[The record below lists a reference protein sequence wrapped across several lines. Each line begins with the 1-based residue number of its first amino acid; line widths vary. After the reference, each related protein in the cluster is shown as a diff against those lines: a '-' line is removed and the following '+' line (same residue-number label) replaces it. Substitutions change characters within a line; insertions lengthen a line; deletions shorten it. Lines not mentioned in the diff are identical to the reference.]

1 MALGRFTGGA
11 HPPPNKEIACSSPIV
26 RARLPKRLLLP
37 MIQHVG
43 APCTPVVSP
52 GEKVERGQV
61 VGDVEATISAP
72 VHSPVRGEVVAI
84 GRARLIS
91 GAIGDV
97 VEISLDETQDFSTH
111 VRIPSAE
118 SLSEIVRLAGITG
131 LGGGAFP
138 SSVKLHT
145 QHGSIHTVILNGCE
159 CEPYL
164 TCDDRLMREEP
175 ERILAGGRMV
185 RDAVGAKRLIVGIE
199 SNKQK
204 AIEAMEKASGN
215 DVEVH
220 VFETKYPQG
229 AEKQLIFSALGK
241 EVPHGK
247 LPSAI
252 GVLVHNVQTAAAI
265 ADAVDRGKPLM
276 ERVITVTGQ
285 VNKPSN
291 FLALLGTPVAH
302 LIEAAGGLGSGVS
315 RVVAGGPMT
324 GTGLADF
331 EVGVVKGT
339 SGLVALAQR
348 ETAPAVMGDQPCI
361 RCASCVDACPVSL
374 EPYAI
379 GLYANKGDWD
389 TTGKYHALSCIECGC
404 CDFVCPTN
412 RPLLQL
418 IRAAKQALLLKGSS
432 A

>member
-1 MALGRFTGGA
+1 
-11 HPPPNKEIACSSPIV
+11 
-26 RARLPKRLLLP
+26 
-37 MIQHVG
+37 
-43 APCTPVVSP
+43 
-52 GEKVERGQV
+52 
-61 VGDVEATISAP
+61 
-72 VHSPVRGEVVAI
+72 
-84 GRARLIS
+84 
-91 GAIGDV
+91 
-97 VEISLDETQDFSTH
+97 
-111 VRIPSAE
+111 
-118 SLSEIVRLAGITG
+118 
-131 LGGGAFP
+131 
-138 SSVKLHT
+138 
-145 QHGSIHTVILNGCE
+145 
-159 CEPYL
+159 
-164 TCDDRLMREEP
+164 
-175 ERILAGGRMV
+175 MV

-199 SNKQK
+199 SNKHK
-204 AIEAMEKASGN
+204 AIKAIQKASGD

-229 AEKQLIFSALGK
+229 AEKQLILSALGK

-291 FLALLGTPVAH
+291 FLTLLGTPVSH
-302 LIEAAGGLGSGVS
+302 LLEAAGGLGPNVS
-315 RVVAGGPMT
+315 RLVAGGPMT

-339 SGLVALAQR
+339 SGIVALTQN

-361 RCASCVDACPVSL
+361 RCASCVDACPMSL

-379 GLYANKGDWD
+379 GLHANRGDWD
-389 TTGKYHALSCIECGC
+389 STEKYHALSCIECGC

-418 IRAAKQALLLKGSS
+418 IRSAKQALLLKGSR

>member
-1 MALGRFTGGA
+1 MLFGRFAGGA
-11 HPPPNKEIACSSPIV
+11 HPAANKEMACNSPIE
-26 RARLPKRLLLP
+26 RATVPDRLFLS

-43 APCTPVVSP
+43 APCAPIVAA
-52 GEKVERGQV
+52 GERVERGQI
-61 VGDVEATISAP
+61 VGDVDATISAP
-72 VHSPVRGEVVAI
+72 IHSPVSGEVAAVR
-84 GRARLIS
+84 RARLIS
-91 GAIGDV
+91 GVIGDV
-97 VEISLDETQDFSTH
+97 VEIAPDESQDFAVH
-111 VRIPSAE
+111 IRIPTTA
-118 SLSEIVRLAGITG
+118 SLSEIVRLAGIAG
-131 LGGGAFP
+131 LGGAAFP

-164 TCDDRLMREEP
+164 TCDDRLMQEEP
-175 ERILAGGRMV
+175 ERILAGGRML

-199 SNKQK
+199 SNKHK
-204 AIEAMEKASGN
+204 AIEAMDKAIGS
-215 DVEVH
+215 DVELH

-229 AEKQLIFSALGK
+229 AEKQLIFSALRK

-291 FLALLGTPVAH
+291 FLTLLGTPVAH
-302 LIEAAGGLGSGVS
+302 LIESAGRLGPRSC
-315 RVVAGGPMT
+315 RVIAGGPMT
-324 GTGLADF
+324 GIGLAELD
-331 EVGVVKGT
+331 VGVVKGT
-339 SGLVALAQR
+339 SGIVALSQK
-348 ETAPAVMGDQPCI
+348 EIAPAVMGDQPCI
-361 RCASCVDACPVSL
+361 RCASCVDACPMFL
-374 EPYAI
+374 QPYAM
-379 GLYANKGDWD
+379 GLYSNKSDWD
-389 TTGKYHALSCIECGC
+389 ATERLHALSCIECGC

-418 IRAAKQALLLKGSS
+418 IRTSKQALLLKGSK

>member
-1 MALGRFTGGA
+1 MALGRFAGGA

-26 RARLPKRLLLP
+26 RAGLPKRLLLP
-37 MIQHVG
+37 MVQHVG
-43 APCTPVVSP
+43 APCAPAVVP
-52 GEKVERGQV
+52 GERVERGQV

-72 VHSPVRGEVVAI
+72 VHSPVNGEVIAI
-84 GRARLIS
+84 RRTRLIS

-97 VEISLDETQDFSTH
+97 VEIAPDETQDPSTH
-111 VRIPSAE
+111 VRISPAE
-118 SLSEIVRLAGITG
+118 SLSETVRRAGIAG

-138 SSVKLHT
+138 SSVKLHS

-164 TCDDRLMREEP
+164 TCDDRLMQEEP
-175 ERILAGGRMV
+175 KRILDGGRMV

-199 SNKQK
+199 SNKRK
-204 AIEAMEKASGN
+204 AIEAMQKACDD

-276 ERVITVTGQ
+276 ERVITVSGQ

-291 FLALLGTPVAH
+291 FLTLLGTPVSH
-302 LIEAAGGLGSGVS
+302 LLEAAGGLGPNVS
-315 RVVAGGPMT
+315 RLVAGGPMT

-339 SGLVALAQR
+339 SGIVALTQK

-379 GLYANKGDWD
+379 GLYANRGDWD
-389 TTGKYHALSCIECGC
+389 STEKYHALSCIECGC

-418 IRAAKQALLLKGSS
+418 IRSAKQALLLKGSR